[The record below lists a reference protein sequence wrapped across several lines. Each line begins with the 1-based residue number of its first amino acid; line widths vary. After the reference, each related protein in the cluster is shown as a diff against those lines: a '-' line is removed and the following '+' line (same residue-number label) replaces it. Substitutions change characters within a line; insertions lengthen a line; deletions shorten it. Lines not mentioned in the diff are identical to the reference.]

1 MNSIGQIDNHVS
13 FIVLDDKGK
22 GQANIPIIAVKEN
35 GVIAGRGLSD
45 SNGMGVIRLKSGT
58 TGALSL
64 VGGTVAGC
72 RLSITPDKQEAEA
85 GSQKIHEF
93 VVSKKA
99 LVRSELLFV
108 GAAAFIAGVLV
119 REFQELSK

>member
-1 MNSIGQIDNHVS
+1 MSSIGQIDNHVS
-13 FIVLDDKGK
+13 FIVLNDNGE
-22 GQANIPIIAVKEN
+22 GQENIPIVAVKDN
-35 GVIAGRGLSD
+35 GSIAGRGLSD
-45 SNGMGVIRLKSGT
+45 SNGMGVIRLKTGT
-58 TGALSL
+58 TGTLSL
-64 VGGTVAGC
+64 IGGTVAGC
-72 RLSITPDKQEAEA
+72 KLSITPERQEAEA